1 VASQRM
7 CLLGADVALS
17 ARVLGCC
24 YGMANTPHT
33 YTLQPAAHS
42 HPSILAKAK
51 KHRCNMMAG
60 NAAVSWRVLLMWSA
74 ISWVCRVGGSSV
86 SGLNVDVAVFT
97 LCASEPKSPP
107 RDCALSPSRGRS
119 HLLACPAANA
129 ANICT
134 LLRQAT
140 RPQAAGYDP
149 EPVLDGSTCFSS
161 RLCFGP

>member
-1 VASQRM
+1 M
-7 CLLGADVALS
+7 CPLGADVALS
-17 ARVLGCC
+17 ARVLGCWC
-24 YGMANTPHT
+24 GMANTSHT
-33 YTLQPAAHS
+33 HTHS
-42 HPSILAKAK
+42 HPRHTRIRLPSLAKAK
-51 KHRCNMMAG
+51 KHRCDMMAG
-60 NAAVSWRVLLMWSA
+60 NAAASWRVLPMWSA
-74 ISWVCRVGGSSV
+74 ISWVCRVGGSSL

-97 LCASEPKSPP
+97 LCASEPTSPP

-140 RPQAAGYDP
+140 RHKAAGYDP
-149 EPVLDGSTCFSS
+149 EPVLNGSTCSSS